1 MEQNAALFQ
10 KNRKPHS
17 LIKVIV
23 GRSNIYNFKI
33 YLKERKKNIK
43 FPLEQKK
50 TQKKTRK
57 TKKAWPSKHHAQL
70 PVWKGWLVILD
81 TDTQLNFKKI

>member
-17 LIKVIV
+17 LIKVVV

-33 YLKERKKNIK
+33 YMKERKKNIK
-43 FPLEQKK
+43 FPLQQKK
-50 TQKKTRK
+50 TTKKHEKQKKAR
-57 TKKAWPSKHHAQL
+57 PSKHHAQL
-70 PVWKGWLVILD
+70 PIWKGWLGILD
-81 TDTQLNFKKI
+81 TDTQSNFKKI

>member
-50 TQKKTRK
+50 KKKKKTQKKKKKKKTRK
-57 TKKAWPSKHHAQL
+57 TKKA
-70 PVWKGWLVILD
+70 
-81 TDTQLNFKKI
+81 